1 MSISLQK
8 ALLAAIVF
16 ALPALSQ
23 YVAPGQTN
31 TNFTDESS
39 SVTVAS
45 VGKVNGSLVAPKGA
59 DILTVG
65 IIGGECHEPG

>member
-1 MSISLQK
+1 MSINSQQYF
-8 ALLAAIVF
+8 LAALAFV
-16 ALPALSQ
+16 LPALAQ

-31 TNFTDESS
+31 TNFTDKSS

-45 VGKVNGSLVAPKGA
+45 VGKVNGSLVAPTGA

-65 IIGGECHEPG
+65 IIGGKFENV